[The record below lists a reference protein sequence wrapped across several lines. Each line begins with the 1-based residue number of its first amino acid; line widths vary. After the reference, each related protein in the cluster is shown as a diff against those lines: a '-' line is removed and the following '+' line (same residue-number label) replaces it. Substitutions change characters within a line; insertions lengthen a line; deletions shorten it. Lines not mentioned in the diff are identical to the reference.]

1 MSSILGSGIVI
12 IGMYILLWGKNKEAV
27 NRRECD
33 SNKINVVPTTLAAGD
48 KDTDSNL
55 ILPVTLPVA
64 VSSTHP

>member
-1 MSSILGSGIVI
+1 MMSSILGSAIVI
-12 IGMYILLWGKNKEAV
+12 IGMYILLWGKSKEV

-33 SNKINVVPTTLAAGD
+33 SNKVNVVPTNGAAAG

-55 ILPVTLPVA
+55 NLPVTLPVA